1 MFINCILQLY
11 REHIIFFLIIRRQ
24 SILIFMLEDEVSYH
38 GDNLYK
44 TVDTVIAERDSSEI
58 V

>member
-1 MFINCILQLY
+1 M
-11 REHIIFFLIIRRQ
+11 IFFFIMILEDK

-44 TVDTVIAERDSSEI
+44 TDTEIAERDSSEI

>member
-11 REHIIFFLIIRRQ
+11 REHIIFSFLIIRRQ

-44 TVDTVIAERDSSEI
+44 TDTVIAERDSSEI